1 MAKFKVEQVVQCE
14 VRVWYVVNA
23 PTHQEALAIVSKND
37 CPTSGSIAGTD
48 YEIISDGKIK
58 YTLINGFQS
67 GE

>member
-1 MAKFKVEQVVQCE
+1 MAKFNVEQVVQCE

-23 PTHQEALAIVSKND
+23 PSHQEALAIVSNND
-37 CPTSGSIAGTD
+37 CPTSRSIEGTD
-48 YEIISDGKIK
+48 YEIISDGEIK